1 MCGGQ
6 KIISY
11 NMGEGGGDR
20 TLGLGIK
27 SASLYH

>member
-1 MCGGQ
+1 MSC
-6 KIISY
+6 

>member
-1 MCGGQ
+1 MSCD
-6 KIISY
+6 
-11 NMGEGGGDR
+11 MGEGGGDR